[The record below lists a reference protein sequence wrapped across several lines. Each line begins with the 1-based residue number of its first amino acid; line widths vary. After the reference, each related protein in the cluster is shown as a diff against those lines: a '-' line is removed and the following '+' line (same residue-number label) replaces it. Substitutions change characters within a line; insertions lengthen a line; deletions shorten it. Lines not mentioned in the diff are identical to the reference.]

1 MKLSWEE
8 IQANAIKFS
17 KRWQDAKNEE
27 AQAQSF
33 VTSLLQ
39 VFGVTDPEA
48 LGDFEF
54 KVPLSDSKTHPR
66 VGYIDY
72 LWKGKIAIEM
82 KSRGKDL
89 SVAFRQLQIYM
100 QHLEQND
107 IPDLWLVCDFETFTL
122 CRRSNSENITFK
134 TKDLRKHIRRFADIA
149 GYATERIRETQT
161 EVNVKAAEKMAKLH
175 DALKSHGYE
184 GHDLQVYLVRLLF
197 CLFANDT
204 GIFPKD
210 TLYRYLSNSKSD
222 GSDLS
227 ERIHKL
233 FDVLN
238 LKEETRAKRPLLS
251 EELKQ
256 FQYINGLLFSQ
267 ILPVVEFNAKMRQI
281 LFDCLTFEWN
291 KISPAIFGAMFQ
303 GVMNKELRREL
314 GAHYTSEENILK
326 LINPLFMDGLWQEF
340 EDIKTSPKGLDVF
353 HDKISNLKF
362 LDPACGCG
370 NFLIITYRELRRLE
384 LEILKMKISSAQRE
398 LDISPMLKVNIEQF
412 YGIEIL
418 DFPCQ
423 VAQVGM
429 WLIDHQM
436 NLLVSEQFGMY
447 YARLPLTQSATIVNA
462 NALRMDWES
471 VVLKGELSFIL
482 GNPPFVGYA
491 YANAEQKADM
501 ALIFPNNKNIDYV
514 CAWYKKSVDMM
525 KNTSIK
531 TAFVSTNSIAQGEQP
546 TILWKPLVEQGI
558 FINFG
563 IPTFKWS
570 NEAKGKAAVHC
581 VIIGFSFIKSKPNI
595 NQYLLE
601 APTVFI
607 EKRTKPICD
616 DVPII
621 SRGSQPSCG
630 GNLIIEANE
639 YKDFISKEPLAQKYI
654 KRFMMGEEFINKLER
669 YCLWLMNVSPSELRK
684 MPIVMERV
692 EKVRQMRLASSK
704 ASTRDK
710 AETPTLFDEIKQPST
725 DYIAIPV
732 VSSENR
738 KYIPI
743 GYLSSEI
750 IAGNKLFTITNATL
764 FHFGIITSNVHMT
777 WMRAICGRMKSDY
790 SYSNTIVYNNFLW
803 PDANN
808 EQKAD
813 VEKLAQ
819 AVLDARA
826 LFPDSSL
833 ADLYDPLTMPQE
845 LLKAHQNLDR
855 AVMKLYGFTKDVSEA
870 FIVAELMERYRGLV
884 GV

>member
-1 MKLSWEE
+1 
-8 IQANAIKFS
+8 
-17 KRWQDAKNEE
+17 
-27 AQAQSF
+27 
-33 VTSLLQ
+33 
-39 VFGVTDPEA
+39 
-48 LGDFEF
+48 
-54 KVPLSDSKTHPR
+54 
-66 VGYIDY
+66 
-72 LWKGKIAIEM
+72 
-82 KSRGKDL
+82 
-89 SVAFRQLQIYM
+89 
-100 QHLEQND
+100 
-107 IPDLWLVCDFETFTL
+107 
-122 CRRSNSENITFK
+122 
-134 TKDLRKHIRRFADIA
+134 
-149 GYATERIRETQT
+149 
-161 EVNVKAAEKMAKLH
+161 MAKLH

-210 TLYRYLSNSKSD
+210 TLFRYLLNSKSD

-227 ERIHKL
+227 DRIAKL
-233 FDVLN
+233 FDILN
-238 LKEETRAKRPLLS
+238 LNEETRKKRTLIS

-256 FQYINGLLFSQ
+256 FRYINGKLFTQ
-267 ILPVVEFNAKMRQI
+267 TLPTAEFNSKMRQL
-281 LFDCLTFEWN
+281 LFECLDFEWN

-303 GVMNKELRREL
+303 GVMDKDQRREL

-326 LINPLFMDGLWQEF
+326 LINPLFMDELWKEF
-340 EDIKTSPKGLDVF
+340 DDIKTSPKGLDVF
-353 HDKISNLKF
+353 HDKISKLKF

-398 LDISPMLKVNIEQF
+398 LDISPMVKVNVEQF
-412 YGIEIL
+412 YGIECEE
-418 DFPCQ
+418 FPCQ
-423 VAQVGM
+423 IAQVGM

-447 YARLPLTQSATIVNA
+447 YARLPLTQSATIVSA
-462 NALRMDWES
+462 NALRIDWES
-471 VVLKGELSFIL
+471 VVPKGELSYIL

-501 ALIFPNNKNIDYV
+501 ALIFPNNKNLDYV
-514 CAWYKKSVDMM
+514 CAWYKKSTDMM
-525 KNTSIK
+525 KDTFIK

-558 FINFG
+558 YINFG

-581 VIIGFSFIKSKPNI
+581 VIIGFSFIKTKPNI

-669 YCLWLMNVSPSELRK
+669 HCLWLVNVSPSELRK

-750 IAGNKLFTITNATL
+750 IAGNKLFTITNASL
-764 FHFGIITSNVHMT
+764 YHFGIITSSVHMA

-803 PDANN
+803 SNANE
-808 EQKAD
+808 EQKAEI
-813 VEKLAQ
+813 EKLAQ

-826 LFPDSSL
+826 LFPESSL
-833 ADLYDPLTMPQE
+833 ADLYDPLTMPPE
-845 LLKAHQNLDR
+845 LQKAHQTLDR
-855 AVMKLYGFTKDVSEA
+855 AVMKLYGFKKDVSEA
-870 FIVAELMERYRGLV
+870 AIVAELMERYRELV
-884 GV
+884 GEIP